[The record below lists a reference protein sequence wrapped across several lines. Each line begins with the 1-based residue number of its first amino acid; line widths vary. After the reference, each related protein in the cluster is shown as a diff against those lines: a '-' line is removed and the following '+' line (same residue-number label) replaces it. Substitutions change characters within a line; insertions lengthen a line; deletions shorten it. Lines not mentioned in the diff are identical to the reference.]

1 MQDFNSPGQ
10 APGAFGG
17 PPPPPAKK
25 GLSKGCIIGIIA
37 AVVVAVGVVVIF
49 AAGIGGYFLL
59 RSGETTT
66 TKVGTKTSVG
76 VGPVKTSTKVS
87 GGAAAEAPNP
97 TDAQRAAVSGGQTA
111 EWEQQE
117 ISWTVPQRW
126 SKQEVSADSLL
137 WRSPGS
143 WDAASL
149 IVQISPMDASYPV
162 DAATDALHQ
171 QAVTRKANGEVNEF
185 RWLMLDG
192 IKGVMFRESAPESE
206 DNPQRLQWQGYRN
219 YKGQIQLVSVM
230 LASRGKDFARHE
242 DALYGI
248 LYSTDFTP

>member
-1 MQDFNSPGQ
+1 MQNQSTP
-10 APGAFGG
+10 PPTSYGA
-17 PPPPPAKK
+17 PPPPAKK

-49 AAGIGGYFLL
+49 AAGIGGYLL
-59 RSGETTT
+59 YRGSETAN
-66 TKVGTKTSVG
+66 VGTKTSVG

-87 GGAAAEAPNP
+87 GGAAAEGPNP
-97 TDAQRAAVSGGQTA
+97 TAAQRAAVSGGQTA
-111 EWEQQE
+111 EWTQQE

-126 SKQEVSADSLL
+126 SQQEVSANSFL

-143 WDAASL
+143 SDAANL
-149 IVQISPMDASYPV
+149 IVSISPFAASYPV

-171 QAVTRKANGEVNEF
+171 QAETRKANGEVNEF
-185 RWLMLDG
+185 RWLTLDG
-192 IKGVMFRESAPESE
+192 VKGVMVRESAPESE
-206 DNPQRLQWQGYRN
+206 DDSQRLQWQGYRN
-219 YKGQIQLVSVM
+219 YKGQVQLVNVM

-248 LYSTDFTP
+248 LYTTDFTP

>member
-1 MQDFNSPGQ
+1 MQNHSTPPQSSFG
-10 APGAFGG
+10 APQ
-17 PPPPPAKK
+17 PPAKK

-37 AVVVAVGVVVIF
+37 AVVVAVCVVVIF

-59 RSGETTT
+59 RGGETAN
-66 TKVGTKTSVG
+66 VGTKTSVG

-87 GGAAAEAPNP
+87 APAAAEAPNP

-111 EWEQQE
+111 VWPQQE

-126 SKQEVSADSLL
+126 SKQEVSANSLL

-143 WDAASL
+143 WDAANL
-149 IVQISPMDASYPV
+149 IVSVSPLAASFPV
-162 DAATDALHQ
+162 DAATDALYE
-171 QAVTRKANGEVNEF
+171 QAETRKANGEVNEF

-192 IKGVMFRESAPESE
+192 IRGVMFRESAPET
-206 DNPQRLQWQGYRN
+206 DDDAQRLQWQGYRN
-219 YKGQIQLVSVM
+219 YKGQTQLVSIM

>member
-1 MQDFNSPGQ
+1 MQNHSTPPQ
-10 APGAFGG
+10 SSYGA
-17 PPPPPAKK
+17 PPPPAKK

-37 AVVVAVGVVVIF
+37 AVVVAIGIVIIF
-49 AAGIGGYFLL
+49 VAGIGGYFLY
-59 RSGETTT
+59 RGGETAN
-66 TKVGTKTSVG
+66 VGTKTGVG
-76 VGPVKTSTKVS
+76 VGPVKTSTKAS
-87 GGAAAEAPNP
+87 APAAEGPNP

-111 EWEQQE
+111 AWPQQE

-126 SKQEVSADSLL
+126 SQQEVSATSLL

-143 WDAASL
+143 WDAANL
-149 IVQISPMDASYPV
+149 IVSISPLAASFPV
-162 DAATDALHQ
+162 DAATDALYQ
-171 QAVTRKANGEVNEF
+171 QAETRKANGEVNEF

-192 IKGVMFRESAPESE
+192 IRGVMFRESAPESE

-219 YKGQIQLVSVM
+219 YKGQVQLVSVM

-242 DALYGI
+242 DTLYGI